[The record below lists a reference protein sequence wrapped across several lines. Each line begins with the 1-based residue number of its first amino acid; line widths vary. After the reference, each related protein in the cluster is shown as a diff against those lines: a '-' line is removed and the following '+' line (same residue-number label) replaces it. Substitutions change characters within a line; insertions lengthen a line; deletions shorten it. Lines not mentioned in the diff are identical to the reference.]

1 MKRITAFAVGVF
13 LLLLSALVADGH
25 LSAYKGNAKKAEF
38 NAFPKKENKAKPSS
52 PSARRKIGKYSGK
65 WKGTLYQPDGTL
77 RAKFGFA
84 MRLYQKGKTVSGFS
98 RITVIDSPQYY
109 GVMRL
114 KGTVKKNRLLFR
126 EVKITQ
132 ENIETDQRWC
142 IKSGN
147 LKLTYIKGKLT
158 LKGKWK
164 APSCPAGTIVLRR
177 VSVK

>member
-1 MKRITAFAVGVF
+1 MKRITAFAVAVI

-25 LSAYKGNAKKAEF
+25 LSAYEGNGKKAEF
-38 NAFPKKENKAKPSS
+38 NAFPKKEIKAKHSVG
-52 PSARRKIGKYSGK
+52 RRKAGKYSGK

-77 RAKFGFA
+77 RAKFGFT

-132 ENIETDQRWC
+132 ENIEIDQRWC

-147 LKLTYIKGKLT
+147 LKLTYIQGKLT
-158 LKGKWK
+158 LKGKWH